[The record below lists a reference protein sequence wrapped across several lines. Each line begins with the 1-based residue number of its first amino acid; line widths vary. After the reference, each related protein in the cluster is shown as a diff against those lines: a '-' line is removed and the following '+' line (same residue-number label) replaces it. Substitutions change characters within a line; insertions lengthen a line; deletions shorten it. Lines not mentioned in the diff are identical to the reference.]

1 MNSSRKAFRPSAET
15 LEKARIVKK
24 FIETK
29 YTTLYEEEK
38 LRKQYIDSLIHEMKK
53 IQATKE
59 EQVEAQRELEK
70 KEVEVWRSRRQK
82 MKISDFTSEAIIGKG
97 AFGEVRL
104 CREHFGENAGRLVAI
119 KKMKKEEM
127 IKKNQSKHVIAEREI
142 LAQADNKWIVDLFS
156 SFTDAENLYLVM
168 EYLPGGDLMNQLI
181 KRDIFD
187 EEETRFYMVELVLAI
202 ESVHKL
208 NYIHRDIKPDNILL
222 DRSGHIKL
230 SDFGLCKYYEN
241 ENSLSSL
248 FEKKLKKSA
257 EKLNELSTMK
267 NSAERREM
275 RKKYHRTRKKVY
287 SMVGTIDYIAPEV
300 FSKKGYTELVD
311 WWSLGTIMFE
321 MMVGYP
327 PFVAGD
333 AAKTCHKIIEWQKN
347 FDIPEDVKLSRDSED
362 LIRRLIENPDKRLG
376 VNGVDEIKKHP
387 FFKGVD
393 WESYADTAMPPHRP
407 KLKGE
412 TDVSNFDDFED
423 DGTWVPAQSTKSIK
437 RRGQQYE
444 YESLFIGYSF
454 KKEVDPMMN
463 KHVETIVNELRKK
476 KAEEMKRNASQDQ
489 ITKNSMVKMDKLG
502 NFKKGSK
509 NMFKIGKKRQSGKG
523 ERMDVLDYLKG
534 GLFKTVDHTGSSRP
548 AFNDA
553 QLRKHMFKKGGKK
566 NYNNQ
571 MMERS
576 GKKGEKVQMM
586 NIAKGPPK
594 NLTSSK
600 ASANGFKKQSG
611 KMKLSRKKSLKSKFS
626 PSKKKISHKKIQKQ
640 FGKSG
645 VSGKSDM
652 MGMKKDFSNRNDLV
666 DVGRGGVINVYK
678 QNPKREQTNSLK
690 KKYPIGKKFK
700 TSKFT
705 SNKEKTSR
713 ESRKK
718 FEKKLLG
725 HSHTDRDKKPS
736 MKKFSTEKTQYK
748 KGFLK
753 KYPTKESLNL
763 KKKYSK
769 LKDYETHDVRKSK
782 KGSIGKTR
790 LKSGKTAR
798 EEFLG
803 SKKGMIKTIAGG
815 FYPKKEAKLHVKNS
829 NKNLGQRLYYS
840 NAKSKG
846 GDSSRYI
853 DKKNTQIESMKK
865 LKMTSSQV
873 KRESKEMLIGAK
885 QYRSN
890 IYDQ

>member
-1 MNSSRKAFRPSAET
+1 MNSSRNTFRPSAET
-15 LEKARIVKK
+15 IEKARIVKK
-24 FIETK
+24 FIEKK

-53 IQATKE
+53 IEATKE

-70 KEVEVWRSRRQK
+70 KEVEIWRNRRQK

-104 CREHFGENAGRLVAI
+104 CREKLNDFGGRLVAI

-142 LAQADNKWIVDLFS
+142 LAQANNKWIVDLYS

-187 EEETRFYMVELVLAI
+187 EDETRYYMVELVLAI

-222 DRSGHIKL
+222 DRDGHIKL

-241 ENSLSSL
+241 ENSLSRI
-248 FEKKLKKSA
+248 FEKKLKSSSDKFSD
-257 EKLNELSTMK
+257 LSTMK

-275 RKKYHRTRKKVY
+275 RKKHHRNRKKVY

-327 PFVAGD
+327 PFVASD

-347 FDIPEDVKLSRDSED
+347 FDIPEDVKLSPESED
-362 LIRRLIENPDKRLG
+362 LIRRLIENPEKRLG
-376 VNGVDEIKKHP
+376 VNGVDEIKNHP
-387 FFKGVD
+387 FFRGVN
-393 WESYADTAMPPHRP
+393 WQTFAESARPPHRP
-407 KLKGE
+407 TLKGE
-412 TDVSNFDDFED
+412 TDTSNFDDFED

-463 KHVETIVNELRKK
+463 KHVESIINELRKK

-489 ITKNSMVKMDKLG
+489 LSKRLSGMG
-502 NFKKGSK
+502 NFKKDPRGNGTKKKSK
-509 NMFKIGKKRQSGKG
+509 HKG
-523 ERMDVLDYLKG
+523 DRMDVLDYLKG
-534 GLFKTVDHTGSSRP
+534 GMFNTVDHSEGLSRP
-548 AFNDA
+548 QFNDA
-553 QLRKHMFKKGGKK
+553 QLRDHMFKKERGWNPKISKQKFGKK
-566 NYNNQ
+566 A
-571 MMERS
+571 ERNS
-576 GKKGEKVQMM
+576 LM

-594 NLTSSK
+594 NITSTSK
-600 ASANGFKKQSG
+600 QSTNSFKKQVTRS
-611 KMKLSRKKSLKSKFS
+611 KISRKKSLKKESNASSRKAMQKKLMQPIGS
-626 PSKKKISHKKIQKQ
+626 SNNRKEQRSKKGFIARDE
-640 FGKSG
+640 F
-645 VSGKSDM
+645 VE
-652 MGMKKDFSNRNDLV
+652 
-666 DVGRGGVINVYK
+666 VGRKGIYNVYNP
-678 QNPKREQTNSLK
+678 NPKREHTNSLK
-690 KKYPIGKKFK
+690 KFKLGKGFK
-700 TSKFT
+700 KPKANTKR
-705 SNKEKTSR
+705 EKTSR

-718 FEKKLLG
+718 LA

-736 MKKFSTEKTQYK
+736 LQKFSNPK
-748 KGFLK
+748 KQFKQQGLLRKLGSKESTGIKK
-753 KYPTKESLNL
+753 KYPR
-763 KKKYSK
+763 
-769 LKDYETHDVRKSK
+769 LKDYDSGMQRST
-782 KGSIGKTR
+782 KGSVGTKR
-790 LKSGKTAR
+790 LKSGKSERDELFST
-798 EEFLG
+798 
-803 SKKGMIKTIAGG
+803 KKGFVKTAGG
-815 FYPKKEAKLHVKNS
+815 FYQKRDAKGGIKS
-829 NKNLGQRLYYS
+829 SKKNLGQALYYS
-840 NAKSKG
+840 NTKSKG

-853 DKKNTQIESMKK
+853 DQKKSGVESLKK
-865 LKMTSSQV
+865 FKMTSSQV
-873 KRESKEMLIGAK
+873 MKESKGLLVGAK